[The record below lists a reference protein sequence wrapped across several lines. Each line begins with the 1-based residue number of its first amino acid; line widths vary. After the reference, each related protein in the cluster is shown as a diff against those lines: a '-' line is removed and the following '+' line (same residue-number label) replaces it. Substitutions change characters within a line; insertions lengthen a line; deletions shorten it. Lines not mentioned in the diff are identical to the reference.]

1 MVGKV
6 VEIEKS
12 ISQCRT
18 CIDVA
23 VSYDQMP
30 PCSECKNQTGEWIDT
45 VSNFWGTY
53 AIVEMKDGSV
63 EKIPLSRIKV
73 KNQR

>member
-1 MVGKV
+1 MGKV
-6 VEIEKS
+6 VEIERS
-12 ISQCRT
+12 VSQCRM

-23 VSYDQMP
+23 ESYDQMP
-30 PCSECKNQTGEWIDT
+30 PCSECEKQTGEWIDT

-73 KNQR
+73 KNRR